1 MWRVTCDVDCVQNI
15 EGNVM
20 TDILVSVIAYP
31 LVAVQLHD
39 EGAAGEVEGERKYVS
54 PRVV

>member
-1 MWRVTCDVDCVQNI
+1 MDCVQNI

-31 LVAVQLHD
+31 LVAVHLHD